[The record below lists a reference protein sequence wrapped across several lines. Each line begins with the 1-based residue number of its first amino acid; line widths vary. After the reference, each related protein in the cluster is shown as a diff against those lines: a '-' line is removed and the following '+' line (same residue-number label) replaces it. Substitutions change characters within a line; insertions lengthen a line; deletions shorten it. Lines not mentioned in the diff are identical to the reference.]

1 MLFGVAPTTRSN
13 QAMQLTAL
21 RFVFLLRVAT
31 TFFLAAKHAVGRDGR
46 PCVSLGGEV
55 KPWLLLTRHFH

>member
-31 TFFLAAKHAVGRDGR
+31 TFFLQPSTLSVAMADL
-46 PCVSLGGEV
+46 VS
-55 KPWLLLTRHFH
+55 R